1 MVVAQINQ
9 QKTVREDGL
18 SDPTEAGWKHPAR
31 ARAFEQHQLDAGR
44 HTPPLGTGRIAG
56 RSRDGS
62 AARRAALV
70 LIAGD
75 VRGGL
80 DGAMILHVRRQP
92 GCPLDLCTGPASCCL
107 RRKGAGF
114 VSSATSRPRGQRSRV
129 PRSARCAGLPTAETS
144 GRHASRAAACWV
156 CSVARCRH
164 RESRWVRSWSARAN
178 QSFGGVVGS
187 DEGRWRLMALP
198 QPAART
204 HDPAPAR

>member
-18 SDPTEAGWKHPAR
+18 SDPPEAGWKHPAR

-80 DGAMILHVRRQP
+80 DGAMILHMRRQP

-114 VSSATSRPRGQRSRV
+114 VSATCDGFAFERSRPRRAMGDVCVPAAGDLGLGCRDGTEPYWSLLHSSAWRTIPVSISISHPWSGNRYPRLSRSRV
-129 PRSARCAGLPTAETS
+129 
-144 GRHASRAAACWV
+144 
-156 CSVARCRH
+156 
-164 RESRWVRSWSARAN
+164 
-178 QSFGGVVGS
+178 
-187 DEGRWRLMALP
+187 
-198 QPAART
+198 
-204 HDPAPAR
+204 